1 MGRAMSAGLD
11 HQVDIVAPFLTL
23 AKADVIR
30 LGTDLGVPFEYT
42 MSCAKPSGG
51 VAMRSSNPT
60 SRRRAICTPT
70 NFRPE

>member
-42 MSCAKPSGG
+42 DVLRQALGWRCHEEFKPDLPSEGYLHPHELQ
-51 VAMRSSNPT
+51 A
-60 SRRRAICTPT
+60 
-70 NFRPE
+70 